1 MTAGGAMI
9 QRIVGVAELLVSEQR
24 DERLITYA
32 LGSCLGI
39 AVHDASVGVGG
50 LLHVMLPQSSID
62 PQRAAAQPA
71 AFVDTGVPAL
81 FRECYKL
88 GAKKERMAV
97 YVAGGASNGGNDQ
110 DHFQIG
116 KRNLVA
122 LRRLLWKNGVLVRGE
137 DVGGVLTARTM
148 QLDVGT
154 GDVTLRYGGGSRRL

>member
-1 MTAGGAMI
+1 MTAGLVM
-9 QRIVGVAELLVSEQR
+9 QRIVGVAEMIVSQQRGEQ
-24 DERLITYA
+24 LITYA
-32 LGSCLGI
+32 LGSCLGV
-39 AVHDASVGVGG
+39 AVHDGNAGVGG

-62 PQRAAAQPA
+62 PERAKAQPS

-81 FRECYKL
+81 FRECYRL
-88 GAKKERMAV
+88 GARKERMAV
-97 YVAGGASNGGNDQ
+97 YVAGGASSGAEDR

-122 LRRLLWKNGVLVRGE
+122 LRRLLWKNGVLVRAE

-154 GDVTLRYGGGSRRL
+154 GDVTLRYGGRSRRL

>member
-1 MTAGGAMI
+1 MIAGVVMP
-9 QRIVGVAELLVSEQR
+9 RIVGVAEMIVSQR
-24 DERLITYA
+24 RGEHLITYA

-39 AVHDASVGVGG
+39 AVHDATVGVGG

-62 PQRAAAQPA
+62 PERARAQPA

-81 FRECYKL
+81 FRECYKC
-88 GAKKERMAV
+88 GAKKERMTV
-97 YVAGGASNGGNDQ
+97 YVAGGAYTGANDQ

-122 LRRLLWKNGVLVRGE
+122 LRRLLWKNGVLVRAE

-148 QLDVGT
+148 QLSIGT
-154 GDVTLRYGGGSRRL
+154 GEVTLRYGGSERRL